1 MLKGEGRWKEQQNSK
16 EQNQETLYQ
25 KNIIMIKNRSRELDI
40 CMPVISALR
49 KLRQESQEFKSSLGH
64 RVIRA
69 SLNHI
74 PMSKRKRKGRAW
86 EEMGIGL
93 SLHNFLH
100 EDCQSLC
107 RARKKLCDFE

>member
-1 MLKGEGRWKEQQNSK
+1 
-16 EQNQETLYQ
+16 
-25 KNIIMIKNRSRELDI
+25 
-40 CMPVISALR
+40 MPVISALR

-64 RVIRA
+64 QVIRA

-74 PMSKRKRKGRAW
+74 PISKRKRRGRAW

-100 EDCQSLC
+100 EDFQSLS
-107 RARKKLCDFE
+107 RARKKLCDFELVTEFLWSPLIISTTGFPANRQNKRNSIQ